1 MPATLNIVSTIMQL
15 TTTENALLAPD
26 APPATAMAMRIL
38 VDMAR
43 LMGADRLLPITS
55 AHIDGCVYFGDAG
68 VLFAEKLRDLGGKV
82 TVPSSL
88 NVGAL
93 DILHPELVLADDH
106 AKSMSRRLM
115 NAYVDL
121 GCTQSWTCAPYQ
133 AGYRPK
139 LGEQIAWAESNA
151 IVFANSVLGARTNR
165 YGDFFDICA
174 ALTGRAPD
182 VGLHRDENR
191 AAKILVDLSLLSPT
205 LLDDDSFFPV
215 LGAWLGETVGSTVA
229 AIKGVPSDVSE
240 DRLKALGAAAAS
252 TGAVGLFHVIGVT
265 PEARTEAEAFA
276 DEPPETVITPTPAMM
291 RQARDKLSTTTSK
304 EIDCVAL
311 GSPHFSLDECQTL
324 AALAEGKRF
333 EKPVYVCTRHA
344 VLQILEAN
352 GVRKK
357 LEESGVIFVI
367 GTCVVVTPI
376 LKQTSGVL
384 MTNSGKF
391 AHYSPSTVNHDVIYG
406 SLSDCVRSAATG
418 QVERDER
425 LWS

>member
-1 MPATLNIVSTIMQL
+1 MLSS
-15 TTTENALLAPD
+15 D
-26 APPATAMAMRIL
+26 APAATAMAMRIL
-38 VDMAR
+38 VDMAGM
-43 LMGADRLLPITS
+43 MGADRLVPITS

-68 VLFAEKLRDLGGKV
+68 VLFAEKLRDLGGRV
-82 TVPSSL
+82 AVPSSL
-88 NVGAL
+88 NVAAL
-93 DILHPELVLADDH
+93 DILHPDLVLADDH
-106 AKSMSRRLM
+106 AKTMSRRLM

-191 AAKILVDLSLLSPT
+191 IAKILIDLQALSPA
-205 LLDDDSFFPV
+205 LLDDDSFYPV
-215 LGAWLGETVGSTVA
+215 LGAWLGRTVGSTIA
-229 AIKGVPSDVSE
+229 AITGLPKDVCE

-265 PEARTEAEAFA
+265 PEAETKAQAFA
-276 DEPPETVITPTPAMM
+276 GKPPEATITPAPTDM
-291 RQARDKLSTTTSK
+291 RRARDQLSTTTSK
-304 EIDCVAL
+304 QIDCVAL
-311 GSPHFSLDECQTL
+311 GSPHFSLDECRAF
-324 AALAEGKRF
+324 AALAEGKVF
-333 EKPVYVCTRHA
+333 KTSVYLCTRHA

-352 GVRKK
+352 GLRDQ
-357 LEESGVIFVI
+357 LEAAGVTFVI

-376 LKQTSGVL
+376 LKQASGVL

-391 AHYSPSTVNHDVIYG
+391 AHYGPSTVNHDVVYG
-406 SLSDCVRSAATG
+406 SLSDCVASAVTG
-418 QVERDER
+418 DVQRDER

>member
-1 MPATLNIVSTIMQL
+1 MLSS
-15 TTTENALLAPD
+15 D
-26 APPATAMAMRIL
+26 APAATAMAMRIL
-38 VDMAR
+38 VDMAK
-43 LMGADRLLPITS
+43 LMGADRLVPITS

-68 VLFAEKLRDLGGKV
+68 VLFAEKLRDLGGRV
-82 TVPSSL
+82 AVPSSL
-88 NVGAL
+88 NVAAL
-93 DILHPELVLADDH
+93 DILHPELVRANGH
-106 AKSMSRRLM
+106 AKTMSRRLM
-115 NAYVDL
+115 QAYVDL
-121 GCTQSWTCAPYQ
+121 GCTPSWTCAPYQ

-182 VGLHRDENR
+182 VGLHRDEHR
-191 AAKILVDLSLLSPT
+191 VAKILIDLQALSPA
-205 LLDDDSFFPV
+205 LLDDDSFYPV
-215 LGAWLGETVGSTVA
+215 LGAWLGRTVDSTIA
-229 AIKGVPSDVSE
+229 ALKGVPPDVSE

-276 DEPPETVITPTPAMM
+276 NEPPEAVITPTPAEM
-291 RQARDKLSTTTSK
+291 RHARDQLTTTTSRS
-304 EIDCVAL
+304 IDCVAL
-311 GSPHFSLDECQTL
+311 GSPHFSLEECRAL
-324 AALAEGKRF
+324 ARLAEGKAF
-333 EKPVYVCTRHA
+333 KTPVYVCTRHA

-352 GVRKK
+352 GLRQK
-357 LEESGVIFVI
+357 LETAGVTFVI

-376 LKQTSGVL
+376 LKQASGVL

-391 AHYSPSTVNHDVIYG
+391 AHYGPSTVNHDVAYG
-406 SLSDCVRSAATG
+406 SLADCVTSAVTG
-418 QVERDER
+418 IVERDER

>member
-1 MPATLNIVSTIMQL
+1 MLSS
-15 TTTENALLAPD
+15 D

-38 VDMAR
+38 VDMAK
-43 LMGADRLLPITS
+43 LMGADRLVPITS

-68 VLFAEKLRDLGGKV
+68 VLFAEKLRDLGGRV

-88 NVGAL
+88 NVAAL
-93 DILHPELVLADDH
+93 DILHPDLVLADDH
-106 AKSMSRRLM
+106 ARAMSRRLM

-121 GCTQSWTCAPYQ
+121 GCVQSWTCAPYQ

-151 IVFANSVLGARTNR
+151 IVFANAVLGARTNR

-174 ALTGRAPD
+174 AISGRAPD

-191 AAKILVDLSLLSPT
+191 IAEILIDLGHLSPA
-205 LLDDDSFFPV
+205 LLDDDSFYPV
-215 LGAWLGETVGSTVA
+215 LGAWLGRTVGSTVA
-229 AIKGVPSDVSE
+229 ALKGVPLDVSE

-265 PEARTEAEAFA
+265 PEARTEAEVFA
-276 DEPPETVITPTPAMM
+276 GLPPKEVIQPSPAEM
-291 RQARDKLSTTTSK
+291 RLARDQLSTTTSK
-304 EIDCVAL
+304 GIDCVAL
-311 GSPHFSLDECQTL
+311 GSPHFSLEECRALST
-324 AALAEGKRF
+324 LAEGKTFRT
-333 EKPVYVCTRHA
+333 PVYVCTRHA

-352 GVRKK
+352 GLRQK
-357 LEESGVIFVI
+357 LEAAGVTFVI

-376 LKQTSGVL
+376 LKQASGVL

-391 AHYSPSTVNHDVIYG
+391 AHYSPSTVNHDVVYG
-406 SLSDCVRSAATG
+406 SLSDCVTSAVSG
-418 QVERDER
+418 EVQRDER

>member
-1 MPATLNIVSTIMQL
+1 MYLSPD
-15 TTTENALLAPD
+15 EKALLTPD
-26 APPATAMAMRIL
+26 APPAPSMAMRIL
-38 VDMAR
+38 VDMAK
-43 LMGADRLLPITS
+43 LMGADRLVPITS

-68 VLFAEKLRDLGGKV
+68 VLFAEKLRDLGGRV
-82 TVPSSL
+82 AVPSSL

-93 DILHPELVLADDH
+93 DILHPELVLASDH
-106 AKSMSRRLM
+106 ARTMSRRLM

-133 AGYRPK
+133 AGYRPG

-174 ALTGRAPD
+174 ALTARAPYI
-182 VGLHRDENR
+182 GLHRDENR
-191 AAKILVDLSLLSPT
+191 AATILIDLSTLPPA

-215 LGAWLGETVGSTVA
+215 LGAWLGKTVGSSVA
-229 AIKGVPSDVSE
+229 AIKGLPSDIGE

-265 PEARTEAEAFA
+265 PEARTESEAFA
-276 DEPPETVITPTPAMM
+276 SMPPETVITPTSAMM
-291 RQARDKLSTTTSK
+291 REARDKLSTTASK
-304 EIDCVAL
+304 TIDCVAL
-311 GSPHFSLDECQTL
+311 GSPHFSFDECRAL
-324 AALAEGKRF
+324 AALAEGLIFKT
-333 EKPVYVCTRHA
+333 PVYVCTRHA

-352 GVRKK
+352 GLRQK
-357 LEESGVIFVI
+357 LEAAGVIFII

-376 LKQTSGVL
+376 LKQESGVL

-391 AHYSPSTVNHDVIYG
+391 AHYSPATVNHDVIYG
-406 SLSDCVRSAATG
+406 SLSDCVASAVTG
-418 QVERDER
+418 EVKRDDR
-425 LWS
+425 LWA

>member
-1 MPATLNIVSTIMQL
+1 
-15 TTTENALLAPD
+15 
-26 APPATAMAMRIL
+26 
-38 VDMAR
+38 
-43 LMGADRLLPITS
+43 PITS
-55 AHIDGCVYFGDAG
+55 AHIDGCVYFGEAG
-68 VLFAEKLRDLGGKV
+68 VLFAEKLRDLGGRV
-82 TVPSSL
+82 AVPSSL

-93 DILHPELVLADDH
+93 DIIRPELVRAGDH
-106 AKSMSRRLM
+106 ARKMSRRLM
-115 NAYVDL
+115 DAYVDL

-174 ALTGRAPD
+174 ALAGRAPY
-182 VGLHRDENR
+182 VGLHRDAER
-191 AAKILVDLSLLSPT
+191 VAEILIDLSALSPA

-215 LGAWLGETVGSTVA
+215 LGAWLGRTVGSTVA
-229 AIKGVPSDVSE
+229 AIKGLPDDVGE

-265 PEARTEAEAFA
+265 PEARTEADAFA
-276 DEPPETVITPTPAMM
+276 GEPPAWVITPTPADM
-291 RQARDKLSTTTSK
+291 RAARDKLSTTTL
-304 EIDCVAL
+304 ENIDCVAL
-311 GSPHFSLDECQTL
+311 GSPHFSLDECRAL
-324 AALAEGKRF
+324 AALAEGLTFKT
-333 EKPVYVCTRHA
+333 PVYVCTRHA

-352 GVRKK
+352 GLRQK
-357 LEESGVIFVI
+357 LETAGVIFVI

-376 LKQTSGVL
+376 LKQASGVL

-391 AHYSPSTVNHDVIYG
+391 AHYSPSTVNHEVVYG
-406 SLSDCVRSAATG
+406 SLADCVRSAVTG
-418 QVERDER
+418 RVVRDER